1 MALVRPTARPPT
13 RLMSSKLTAERD
25 PAYGWVVVA
34 ASAILMGFGF
44 GGLATIAVFMK
55 PLSAAFGWQR
65 ADISM
70 AYAIGAMAAAIGGL
84 GFGQI
89 ADRWAPRPAV
99 MFGALVMGLA
109 LVSLQ
114 WLSGLAHLYITV
126 AIFGAAGFPPTV
138 L

>member
-1 MALVRPTARPPT
+1 
-13 RLMSSKLTAERD
+13 MSTKVTAERD

-70 AYAIGAMAAAIGGL
+70 AYAVGAMAAAFGGL
-84 GFGQI
+84 AFGQI
-89 ADRWAPRPAV
+89 ADRWPPRPAV
-99 MFGALVMGLA
+99 LVGALVMGL
-109 LVSLQ
+109 SLLSLH
-114 WLSGLAHLYITV
+114 WLSGLVHLYITV
-126 AIFGAAGFPPTV
+126 TIFGAAGV
-138 L
+138 AACSIIRR